1 MDNVIAIK
9 PDDNAYEFEA
19 TVPNLQSLE
28 ARVAQLYL
36 ELGPAPKMK
45 ELQIAR
51 VYLDRCMTCL
61 DVAIAKC
68 DKKTTLT
75 KCQW

>member
-1 MDNVIAIK
+1 MSDVIHIK

-19 TVPNLQSLE
+19 TVPNLQDIE
-28 ARVAQLYL
+28 ARVAHVYL

-51 VYLDRCMTCL
+51 VYLDKCMACL
-61 DVAIAKC
+61 DVAIAKQGGN
-68 DKKTTLT
+68 DDR
-75 KCQW
+75 